1 MTDLAQSAS
10 PVRDRKQTAIAHA
23 AMLLFALF
31 ASSSFT
37 VGAAITG
44 TLHPLALTFGRF
56 AVAGGIFLL
65 IMLALGKLRMPSPRD
80 ALGYLLLGGSVS
92 LYFVSM
98 FEALL
103 HTSALVTTALFALV
117 PMMTAIIAR
126 LWLKQKLY
134 ARLLVSLTIAG
145 VGAVWV
151 VFGGDVDRMLSLALG
166 PGEIIYLAG
175 CVFYSAYSP
184 MIRKLDKGA
193 SAMEVSFWTVLAG
206 FLIVTAYGLPT
217 IVETDWPAVPLWTWI
232 GVVYLGIFTTL
243 VCFFLVQFASTRL
256 PQAKVMAYTYLFPV
270 FVVLTDGLVRGVW
283 PSASVLVGVGVIAI
297 AMVVLESG

>member
-1 MTDLAQSAS
+1 MSEALRSGPVSPDRAQAALA
-10 PVRDRKQTAIAHA
+10 HG

-44 TLHPLALTFGRF
+44 TLHPLAITFGRF
-56 AVAGGIFLL
+56 VVAGGIFLL
-65 IMLALGKLRMPSPRD
+65 IMIGLGKLRLPSLKD
-80 ALGYLLLGGSVS
+80 ALGYLFLGASVS
-92 LYFVSM
+92 LYFVTM

-126 LWLKQKLY
+126 LWLGQRLH

-145 VGAVWV
+145 IGAVWV

-166 PGEIIYLAG
+166 PGEIIYLVG
-175 CVFYSAYSP
+175 CVAYSAYSP
-184 MIRKLDKGA
+184 MIRRLDKGT

-206 FLIVTAYGLPT
+206 FLIVTAYGMPT
-217 IVETDWPAVPLWTWI
+217 ILKTDWSAVPLWTWI
-232 GVVYLGIFTTL
+232 GIAYLGLFTTL
-243 VCFFLVQFASTRL
+243 VCFFLVQYASTRL

-270 FVVLTDGLVRGVW
+270 FVVVTDGLTLGHW
-283 PSASVLVGVGVIAI
+283 PSVSVLAGVAVIAV
-297 AMVVLESG
+297 AMLVLESG

>member
-1 MTDLAQSAS
+1 MSDQAQPASLA
-10 PVRDRKQTAIAHA
+10 PNGKQAAIAHG

-44 TLHPLALTFGRF
+44 SLDPLAITFGRF
-56 AVAGGIFLL
+56 AVAGGIFLA
-65 IMLALGKLRMPSPRD
+65 IMLALGKLRLPTPRD

-126 LWLKQKLY
+126 LWLGQRLY
-134 ARLLVSLTIAG
+134 ARLLVSLTIAA

-151 VFGGDVDRMLSLALG
+151 VFGGDVDRILSLALG
-166 PGEIIYLAG
+166 PGEIIYLVG

-193 SAMEVSFWTVLAG
+193 SAMEVSFWTVVAG

-217 IVETDWPAVPLWTWI
+217 ILKTDWQAVPLWTWI

-283 PSASVLVGVGVIAI
+283 PSPSVLAGVGVIAV